1 MESAVGGDGGFFN
14 FNFSPYLP
22 PNARKQLLE
31 YQYHGT
37 DKSLIYKYMWK
48 PLCASAVECLPVWL
62 APNVIT
68 VTALALVC
76 ATHAALA
83 FYMPN
88 LTVEEGVVTPSYIF
102 VLTGVMLFAYQ
113 FLDNL
118 DGHQARRTKTSS
130 PLGLLMDHGC
140 DAFNTIIGSISVA
153 TAVCAGPS
161 WKSWTVLI
169 TAVIVFIMNTWEE
182 YYRGA
187 LILPII
193 NGPNEGILVAIG
205 IYFMTAV
212 VGPAWWIS
220 NSITIAASSLPDCLQ
235 KSSFSPYTQDLFAT
249 LQLPGH
255 YHERLMMNMYDA
267 DVDVVTGNANITVL
281 YNTIAVGFLVVSGTI
296 TSLGNVFQVFRAVNG
311 GNPEGHGKYGTGWFL
326 KHCPFLHALTRLLP
340 LLVINVL
347 ANAWFFHSP
356 THIFVQ
362 HPRIFCWTVGLLYTK
377 LSIHLM
383 IAHLCSIE
391 FHPFRRTLVPFLYFA
406 AHIAFTFWNRGE
418 VPSFDEENTLYE
430 FFILAVC
437 TFWHLVVNA
446 IRDMAHVLGVPIFT
460 VPIEKQRAF
469 LEAAA
474 AAKQA
479 NKEKRH

>member
-1 MESAVGGDGGFFN
+1 MATESTANGCGGGFFN

-22 PNARKQLLE
+22 PDAKQQLLA
-31 YQYHGT
+31 YQYHGA

-48 PLCASAVECLPVWL
+48 PLCARTVEHIPVWL

-76 ATHAALA
+76 MTHAALS

-88 LTVEEGVVTPSYIF
+88 LTLQDGVVPPASVF
-102 VLTGVMLFAYQ
+102 VLSGVMLFMYQ

-140 DAFNTIIGSISVA
+140 DAFNTIIGSVSVA
-153 TAVCAGPS
+153 TAVCAGPT
-161 WKSWTVLI
+161 WKSWIVLM
-169 TAVIVFIMNTWEE
+169 TAVIVFFMNTWEE

-193 NGPNEGILVAIG
+193 NGANEGILVAIG
-205 IYFMTAV
+205 IYFLTAV
-212 VGPAWWIS
+212 VGPSWWIA
-220 NSITIAASSLPDCLQ
+220 NSVTIAVSSLPDFLQ
-235 KSSFSPYTQDLFAT
+235 KSNFGPWTHDLIAT
-249 LQLPGH
+249 LQLPPY
-255 YHERLMMNMYDA
+255 YHERLMHNMYDV
-267 DVDVVTGNANITVL
+267 DVDDATGNASITIL
-281 YNTIAVGFLVVSGTI
+281 YNTLAVGFLVLSGTV
-296 TSLGNVFQVFRAVNG
+296 TCLGNMFQVFRAVNG

-356 THIFVQ
+356 SHIFEQ
-362 HPRIFCWTVGLLYTK
+362 HPRMFCWTVGLLYTK
-377 LSIHLM
+377 LVIHLM

-391 FHPFRRTLVPFLYFA
+391 FHPFRRTLVPFIYLA

-418 VPSFDEENTLYE
+418 MPAFDEEDTLLE
-430 FFILAVC
+430 FFLLAVC
-437 TFWHLVVNA
+437 TFLHLVVNA
-446 IRDMAHVLGVPIFT
+446 IRDMAHVLDVPIFT
-460 VPIEKQRAF
+460 VPQEKQRAF
-469 LEAAA
+469 LEAA
-474 AAKQA
+474 
-479 NKEKRH
+479 NKKKKN